1 MSEKNNGGPAF
12 PVTNTQF
19 IYKAGADASKAGLS
33 VDERDRLYME
43 ATEKAAAGMSLRDY
57 FAIKIMPQVMSE
69 YPNLNDYDQAL
80 YAYRAADAML
90 RARDA

>member
-12 PVTNTQF
+12 PGSSFQNDSDVNLTAPNGQVVAPGDW
-19 IYKAGADASKAGLS
+19 IELP
-33 VDERDRLYME
+33 
-43 ATEKAAAGMSLRDY
+43 GMSLRDY
-57 FAIKIMPQVMSE
+57 FAIRLMPQLMAE
-69 YPNLNDYDQAL
+69 NGNLNDYDTAL